1 MARQKEFDRTQ
12 ALEKAMRIFWQ
23 QGYAATSMQDLVEGM
38 GIGRGSLYD
47 TFGSKEKLYHEALA
61 HYQSTCGNSS
71 FLPLT
76 QPGAGAEEIVQVF
89 QNIFDDALGEAE
101 NRGCFVVQ
109 SATERS
115 RCDDKVFKQFSASI
129 DNMQVMFERALQNAQ
144 TSGNF
149 AADQL
154 PRATAHVLVSHV
166 LGLRTLART
175 QPRREMLLHVVQN
188 VRGLFQ

>member
-1 MARQKEFDRTQ
+1 MPPPPCRSWWT
-12 ALEKAMRIFWQ
+12 
-23 QGYAATSMQDLVEGM
+23 VC

-47 TFGSKEKLYHEALA
+47 TFGSKEQLYHEALA
-61 HYQSTCGNSS
+61 HYQNTCGNSS

-76 QPGAGAEEIVQVF
+76 QPDASAGEIVQVF
-89 QNIFDDALGEAE
+89 QNIVDDALGEAE

-115 RCDDKVFKQFSASI
+115 HCDRKVSKQFSASI
-129 DNMQVMFERALQNAQ
+129 DNMEAMFERALKHAQ
-144 TSGNF
+144 AAGNF
-149 AADQL
+149 AAGQS

-175 QPRREMLLHVVQN
+175 QPRREMLLHVVKSVQD
-188 VRGLFQ
+188 LFQ